1 MQYNGLRGDTMST
14 FAKRLREERT
24 KAKLTQQE
32 MADQLNISRGAY
44 AQYENDMTQ
53 PSIETL
59 VKIANVLKTSTDY
72 LTGRY

>member
-1 MQYNGLRGDTMST
+1 MST
-14 FAKRLREERT
+14 FAKRLKEERT

-59 VKIANVLKTSTDY
+59 VKIANILKTSTDY

>member
-1 MQYNGLRGDTMST
+1 MST
-14 FAKRLREERT
+14 FAKRLREERM

-32 MADQLNISRGAY
+32 MANQLNISRGAY

-59 VKIANVLKTSTDY
+59 VKIANILKTSTDY

>member
-1 MQYNGLRGDTMST
+1 MST
-14 FAKRLREERT
+14 FAKRLKEERT

-32 MADQLNISRGAY
+32 MADQLNISREAY

-59 VKIANVLKTSTDY
+59 VKIANILKTSTDY